1 MARRAESDEFSG
13 PRSYIDVKIKWVSQ
27 ICLSLD
33 RRTEGQVKKSR
44 LISSITSQTALALC
58 QE

>member
-1 MARRAESDEFSG
+1 MARRVESDEFSG

-27 ICLSLD
+27 LKD
-33 RRTEGQVKKSR
+33 KSR
-44 LISSITSQTALALC
+44 SQDWISISSITSQTALALC